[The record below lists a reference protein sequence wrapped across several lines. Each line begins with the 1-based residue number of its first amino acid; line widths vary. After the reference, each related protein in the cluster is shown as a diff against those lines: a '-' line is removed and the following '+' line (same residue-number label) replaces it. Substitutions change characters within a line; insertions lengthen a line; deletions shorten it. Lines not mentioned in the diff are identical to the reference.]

1 MGATSHLLMSQ
12 GPWDILA
19 TRAIRSWASSSPRVQ
34 QVCNSRYQP
43 AAQNSTEAITNK
55 WSCLNQSLMFVLM
68 EQRSPLGHHPL
79 LQPGRIPVE
88 GTVVPAP
95 LLLQCP
101 RDQHQPASSP
111 TGSWGTE
118 TWKTNDMS
126 LWEELV
132 QSLGI
137 YAGCAGWWFLTVFC
151 KKAKKKNQQ
160 ETFAAGRKSEIL
172 VRRKKK
178 EKGEDFNMGIY
189 KVHLCF
195 ILLNAKRQ
203 PCHNI

>member
-1 MGATSHLLMSQ
+1 MHSRGATSRLLMSQ

-68 EQRSPLGHHPL
+68 EQRSSLGHHPL

-111 TGSWGTE
+111 PGSWGME

-151 KKAKKKNQQ
+151 KKAKKKNP
-160 ETFAAGRKSEIL
+160 TR
-172 VRRKKK
+172 
-178 EKGEDFNMGIY
+178 
-189 KVHLCF
+189 
-195 ILLNAKRQ
+195 
-203 PCHNI
+203 NICCR